1 MSENASETHSWIVH
15 ESETLNEFGES
26 ENDFSIVPPLENSDL
41 RQERDPKQYLANK
54 SH

>member
-15 ESETLNEFGES
+15 ESETL
-26 ENDFSIVPPLENSDL
+26 NDFSIVPPLENSDL
-41 RQERDPKQYLANK
+41 RQERDPKQYLANN